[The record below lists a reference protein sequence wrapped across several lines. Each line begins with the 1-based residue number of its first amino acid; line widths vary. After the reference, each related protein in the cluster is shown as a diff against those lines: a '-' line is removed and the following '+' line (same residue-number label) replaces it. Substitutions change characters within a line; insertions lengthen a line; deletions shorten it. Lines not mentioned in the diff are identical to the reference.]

1 MQTSDSGERV
11 LSSDTLHIFT
21 NNYSF
26 INLEE
31 KYLST
36 GGAFGSRS
44 FYLWKLFVPTEK
56 EDDKATEEEQTK
68 AKDLHSQWR
77 LVGVVTRHSGS
88 KPSYSADLGSSFKSL
103 DNQQLTSEEYLSK
116 FRQPECEEGV

>member
-1 MQTSDSGERV
+1 V
-11 LSSDTLHIFT
+11 LSKDSLHIFV

-36 GGAFGSRS
+36 GGAFGAKT
-44 FYLWKLFVPTEK
+44 FYLWKLLVPEK
-56 EDDKATEEEQTK
+56 EEDKGLEEDKPK
-68 AKDLHSQWR
+68 AKVLNSQWK

-88 KPSYSADLGSSFKSL
+88 KPSYTADLGSSFKNL
-103 DNQQLTSEEYLSK
+103 DSQALLSGEYQLK
-116 FRQPECEEGV
+116 FKQPECSDSVQLLS